1 MNKNFVNEF
10 KITKKLMKK
19 SLYKDEDWILQVIS
33 KLDSLKKIWPADVSH
48 RQIAE
53 SINETLFD
61 VDVIFDFTFLDRKS

>member
-33 KLDSLKKIWPADVSH
+33 KLDSLKKIWPADLSPGRLLKV
-48 RQIAE
+48 
-53 SINETLFD
+53 
-61 VDVIFDFTFLDRKS
+61 